1 MLWLLTCGPVILT
14 NNKSQL
20 LITIRSAYQYEM
32 WSRPVTCNRNIPEF
46 CPYQLTELA
55 STAKIPDPHMERKQ
69 CIYRFYHLFLPCEE
83 LALGKTGLLGPVG
96 IKVHQ

>member
-1 MLWLLTCGPVILT
+1 MRCDQGQSP
-14 NNKSQL
+14 
-20 LITIRSAYQYEM
+20 A
-32 WSRPVTCNRNIPEF
+32 NRNIPEF
-46 CPYQLTELA
+46 SPYQLTELA